1 MIEPVRFVSDT
12 SVVIAKLALLEP
24 AGTSTVAGTWIFG
37 LPQVSLIVAP
47 GPLAVALKLMVP
59 VEPSPAET
67 VAGEKPNEEG
77 PAPSHMA
84 MNCALLTAKEIPSAL
99 AIVGV

>member
-1 MIEPVRFVSDT
+1 MEPVKFVSET
-12 SVVIAKLALLEP
+12 SVVIGKVALLDP
-24 AGTSTVAGTWIFG
+24 AGTRTVAGTWIFG
-37 LPQVSLIVAP
+37 FPQVSLIVAP
-47 GPLAVALKLMVP
+47 GPLAVVLKLIVP

-84 MNCALLTAKEIPSAL
+84 MSCALLTAKEMPSAL